1 MPLSPALAPPKRGG
15 PPPLIL
21 TMWSYVAMVTHQ
33 RVVGMPHAELSAV
46 KNINLSAEPEQI

>member
-15 PPPLIL
+15 PPPLVL

-46 KNINLSAEPEQI
+46 KNIDLSAEPEQI